1 MVVAPSY
8 HPFGIYDSDTLMFY
22 KAIILS
28 GFASYNP
35 EGAEP
40 LVLCHTFGISAA
52 VSSIAHVP
60 NNNPEGVEPLY
71 KAILSSAVSSL
82 RDLLL

>member
-8 HPFGIYDSDTLMFY
+8 HPFGIYDSDALMFY

-28 GFASYNP
+28 GFASY
-35 EGAEP
+35 
-40 LVLCHTFGISAA
+40 
-52 VSSIAHVP
+52 
-60 NNNPEGVEPLY
+60 NPEGVEPLY

-82 RDLLL
+82 RDLCSYFMDGAFTKQITPKGWNLL